1 MKGSVFMDKFE
12 TKKNNTAADNS
23 AAEEK
28 TAIEKTEETQL
39 IAEPL
44 ETLGVTISAERYAEL
59 IRAEHNCQLI
69 KKAFGVNSLFKY
81 ESDRENVISLLLGT
95 KVIRS

>member
-1 MKGSVFMDKFE
+1 MNKIE
-12 TKKNNTAADNS
+12 TKKNDTAADNS

-28 TAIEKTEETQL
+28 TEIKAAEETQL

-44 ETLGVTISAERYAEL
+44 ESSGVTISAERYAEL

-69 KKAFGVNSLFKY
+69 KRAFSNYSPFKY

-95 KVIRS
+95 KVNRA